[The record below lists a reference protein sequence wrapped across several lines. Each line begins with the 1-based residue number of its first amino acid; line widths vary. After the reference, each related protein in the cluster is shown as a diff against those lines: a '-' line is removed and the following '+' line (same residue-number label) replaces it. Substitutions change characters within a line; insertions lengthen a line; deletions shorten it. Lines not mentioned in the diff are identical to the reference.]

1 MSMKLVGAVLII
13 AGCAAVGLYLSTS
26 YKREEDALR
35 QLISVLD
42 YMGCELQYRLTPL
55 PVLCRDAAAESSGCI
70 STVMLNL
77 ANELDSQ
84 VNPDASTCMSAAIA
98 RMNRLPDKPKKLLLR
113 LGGSLGRYDMM
124 GQLRG
129 IENTRQLCRKEL
141 EEFTRDRTTRLRNYQ
156 TLAICAGVALTILF
170 I

>member
-1 MSMKLVGAVLII
+1 MSIKLIGGLLII
-13 AGCAAVGLYLSTS
+13 LGCAGVGLFLVAS
-26 YKREEDALR
+26 YKREEESLR

-70 STVMLNL
+70 SAVMLKL
-77 ANELDSQ
+77 AEELDSQ
-84 VNPDASTCMSAAIA
+84 VNPDASVCMTAALSKI
-98 RMNRLPDKPKKLLLR
+98 NRLPDKPKKLLLR
-113 LGGSLGRYDMM
+113 LGGSLGRFDMV

-129 IENTRQLCRKEL
+129 IENTRQLCRLEL
-141 EEFTRDRTTRLRNYQ
+141 DEFTRDRTARLRNYQ
-156 TLAICAGVALTILF
+156 TLAICAGVALTILL